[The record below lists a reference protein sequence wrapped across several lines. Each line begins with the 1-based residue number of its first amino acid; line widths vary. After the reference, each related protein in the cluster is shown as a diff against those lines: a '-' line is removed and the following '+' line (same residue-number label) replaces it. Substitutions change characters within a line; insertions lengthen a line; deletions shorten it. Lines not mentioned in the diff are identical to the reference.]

1 MLRLSHESNRF
12 SYPKQKVVNI
22 MAKATTAKK
31 VVILSDASISTAW
44 LNFCSTGKKAEGAI
58 IKNAEVL
65 ARAVTGSKLSITEAQ
80 ELIRASKR
88 ESSFMSVSQVEAL
101 GVWLAMRKDSD
112 FKALKLAK
120 QLSVASSAYSL
131 LGVTNAKALADT
143 AKLEVIQSE
152 IKKARKVKQDKAKE
166 KARGTASKAGEKK
179 ASLPETL
186 AGILAFFVA
195 TDMNIYTEKQLDV
208 ICEISATIESK
219 YSKVEVTA

>member
-1 MLRLSHESNRF
+1 
-12 SYPKQKVVNI
+12 

-31 VVILSDASISTAW
+31 VVVLVDANISTAW
-44 LNFCSTGKKAEGAI
+44 LKFCTEGKKAESTI
-58 IKNAEVL
+58 IANAEVL
-65 ARAVTGSKLSITEAQ
+65 AKAVTGSKLSITDAQ
-80 ELIRASKR
+80 ELIRASKK

-101 GVWLAMRKDSD
+101 GVWLAMRKDAD

-143 AKLEVIQSE
+143 AKLEVIQRE

-166 KARGTASKAGEKK
+166 KARGTASKEGAKK

-186 AGILAFFVA
+186 NAMLAFWIA
-195 TDMNIYTEKQLDV
+195 TDFSLYTEKQLDV
-208 ICEISATIESK
+208 VAEIHAIIESK
-219 YSKVEVTA
+219 VGAMV